1 MVMTRARINQ
11 GARNPI
17 EIGVGLAYG
26 DMVAG
31 CMGSRQRLNYTVLGD
46 RVNLAARL
54 CSAAPA
60 MCVYADGAV
69 RERLGPGWGVTPLEP
84 LKVKGFS
91 EPVQAYRLDS
101 MEDAKS

>member
-1 MVMTRARINQ
+1 
-11 GARNPI
+11 
-17 EIGVGLAYG
+17 
-26 DMVAG
+26 
-31 CMGSRQRLNYTVLGD
+31 LNYTVLGD

-60 MCVYADGAV
+60 MCVYADAAV

-101 MEDAKS
+101 MENAKS

>member
-1 MVMTRARINQ
+1 MVMTRARINH
-11 GARNPI
+11 GAKNPI

-60 MCVYADGAV
+60 MCVYADAAV

-101 MEDAKS
+101 MENAKS